1 MPDYLRLIFN
11 DAKMLIKLY
20 DNAALTIR
28 VALRGYYR
36 KKLARTGLRITT
48 TTMMVPET
56 LLFFQNNKKPQSNKK
71 SPKHLF
77 ELIPIN
83 IPAYMSMRRVNNRA
97 DVKRDYFRRFFF
109 FELLMKRAT

>member
-11 DAKMLIKLY
+11 DAKMLIRLY
-20 DNAALTIR
+20 DKAALTIR

-97 DVKRDYFRRFFF
+97 DVKRDSFQETYIGLHMIFCS
-109 FELLMKRAT
+109 K